1 MQNETP
7 LRQLVKSYTNGLLD
21 RDQYLEIRK
30 KLLHKLS
37 SQGQLAI
44 DDFSIFLKLQQD
56 KEKKKESPW
65 SRYSVSDWIIIVL
78 GMMAATTLA
87 IFLYN

>member
-7 LRQLVKSYTNGLLD
+7 LRQLVKSYANGLLD

-30 KLLHKLS
+30 KLLNKLS
-37 SQGQLAI
+37 SQGELAH
-44 DDFSIFLKLQQD
+44 DDFSNFLKLQQE
-56 KEKKKESPW
+56 KEKKKESFW
-65 SRYSVSDWIIIVL
+65 SSYSMSDWIIIVL
-78 GMMAATTLA
+78 GLMAATTLA